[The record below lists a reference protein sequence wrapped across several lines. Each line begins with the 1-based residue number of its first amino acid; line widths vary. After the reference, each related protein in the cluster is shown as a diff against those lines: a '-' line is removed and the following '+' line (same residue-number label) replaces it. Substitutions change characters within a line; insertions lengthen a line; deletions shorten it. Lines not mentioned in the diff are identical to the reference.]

1 VHQIGHYL
9 RLLKEMLLNIIG
21 FLNSFGKSGS
31 NYVKVFAPTD
41 IMYCSTGFLKLD
53 ENYFSFDL

>member
-1 VHQIGHYL
+1 
-9 RLLKEMLLNIIG
+9 MLLNIIG